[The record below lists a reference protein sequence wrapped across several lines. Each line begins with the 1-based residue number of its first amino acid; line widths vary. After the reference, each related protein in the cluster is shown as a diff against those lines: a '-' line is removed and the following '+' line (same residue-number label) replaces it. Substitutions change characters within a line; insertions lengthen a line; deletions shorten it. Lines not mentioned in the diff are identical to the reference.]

1 MKKLLFKLMMRE
13 DKEYSLLINYKKKKI
28 LLFLKIK
35 KLENKSLNY
44 KKKEMN

>member
-1 MKKLLFKLMMRE
+1 MRE